1 MSNSSLD
8 LSARVDLDWLADLIG
23 DAQAAVPSA
32 EWLIVGALARDL
44 HLSYSYG
51 IRVDRV
57 TTDTDLALAVTD
69 WAEFAHVRQ
78 APLGSGKFLADRRV
92 AYKLIHRSGRALDV
106 VPFGDIEDRSG
117 VIAWPPSG
125 AVTMGVVGY
134 REALAGSLALQ
145 LPNDQH
151 ARIVSLVGLMIL
163 KFIAWSER
171 HLIAP
176 GKDAYDLRITL
187 THYLDAGNLQR
198 LYDDHADLV
207 DADFDYPLASA
218 RLAGRDASALLHLHG
233 DQSQIVRKQLN
244 SILDAEV
251 DPARSRALIG
261 QSGALDAEGFRM
273 QLVAFLQ
280 GLTEE
285 SRTGVSG

>member
-1 MSNSSLD
+1 MTSSSLD

-44 HLSYSYG
+44 HLSYSHG

-57 TTDTDLALAVTD
+57 TTDTDLALGVND
-69 WAEFAHVRQ
+69 WTEFAHIRE
-78 APLGSGKFLADRRV
+78 ALLRSSHFLADRRV
-92 AYKLIHRSGRALDV
+92 EHKLIHRNGRALDV
-106 VPFGDIEDRSG
+106 VPFGDIEDRRG
-117 VIAWPPSG
+117 AIAWPPSG
-125 AVTMGVVGY
+125 ALTMSVVGY
-134 REALAGSLALQ
+134 REAFAGSLALQ
-145 LPNDQH
+145 LPNH
-151 ARIVSLVGLMIL
+151 RHVRIVSLVGLMVL

-171 HLIAP
+171 HLTAP
-176 GKDAYDLRITL
+176 GKDAYDLRILL

-198 LYDDHADLV
+198 LYEDHADLV

-233 DQSQIVRKQLN
+233 DQSQIVRKQLS

-273 QLVAFLQ
+273 QLAAFLQ

-285 SRTGVSG
+285 SRAAVPG